1 MSKITVTKADGTEE
15 EFTETIGHQIGNG
28 AVQIMMNDGTQ
39 IIFNNFKE
47 VFIDLDED
55 EKASFK
61 KQIVAAEAA
70 AEAKLKA
77 MEELSGSNPAS
88 DDSKNR
94 PAVVPLNS

>member
-39 IIFNNFKE
+39 VIFNNFKE

-61 KQIVAAEAA
+61 ERIVEAEAA
-70 AEAKLKA
+70 AQAKLENMK
-77 MEELSGSNPAS
+77 ELTNPAS
-88 DDSKNR
+88 DDTKNR